1 MLINIKTFLFLFCLP
16 IILYSQDTINFKLYD
31 SLKTKTEDSHI
42 VTAKRRQLDSSNYV
56 LPDTSALRKL
66 NIDSWYKGNQV
77 LNNKDS
83 SSYKKDP
90 DNFDCRLFRSI
101 NNSRSP
107 LKTKVLNTFDN
118 SMLPV
123 ALMLPPTLFI
133 YSRVKRNTYDEN
145 SAYLLFTSEFAN
157 FAVTFGIKTFFKRA
171 RPLNA
176 LNNVH
181 SKGVPIL
188 DVYSFPSGHT
198 STSFAMATMFALRYP
213 AYPQVYAPMFAWGL
227 IIAYARPY
235 FGMHY
240 PSDLLAGAII
250 GSGSSILVYSLRK
263 ELFKF
268 KNQVLGEDK
277 TDEGSINSGV
287 LTFFGAAFAISAIF
301 DNFIFKED
309 PGKRFFISPWMDNK
323 RGGLNVKWKL

>member
-1 MLINIKTFLFLFCLP
+1 MLIYFKTLLVIFCLP
-16 IILYSQDTINFKLYD
+16 IIVYSQDTINFRLYD
-31 SLKTKTEDSHI
+31 SLKTSAEDKH
-42 VTAKRRQLDSSNYV
+42 NYI
-56 LPDTSALRKL
+56 LKDTIRVENEQKISVDVSDKM
-66 NIDSWYKGNQV
+66 IPSQ
-77 LNNKDS
+77 
-83 SSYKKDP
+83 DP
-90 DNFDCRLFRSI
+90 DNLDCRLFRKI
-101 NNSRSP
+101 NNSQSP
-107 LKTKVLNTFDN
+107 FKTKILNTFDN

-123 ALMLPPTLFI
+123 SLLLPPTLFI

-145 SAYLLFTSEFAN
+145 SAYLLLSSEFTN
-157 FAVTFGIKTFFKRA
+157 FALTFGIKTFIKRA
-171 RPLNA
+171 RPVNA
-176 LNNVH
+176 LSNVYC
-181 SKGVPIL
+181 KGVPLL

-198 STSFAMATMFALRYP
+198 STSFSMATMFALRYP

-227 IIAYARPY
+227 LIAYARPY

-263 ELFKF
+263 ELFRF

-287 LTFFGAAFAISAIF
+287 LTFFGAAFAVSAIF